1 MLGPEILICE
11 IFFDEDGINFD
22 ENVFATTF
30 IPGNCTAHSHEKNI
44 LFLTF
49 NLSGDICAFQILTHL
64 DEAFNFKL
72 KIISHSYDFHGGYQ
86 ICFPNKNVID
96 INIE

>member
-1 MLGPEILICE
+1 MRSIFILGPEILICE

-72 KIISHSYDFHGGYQ
+72 KTYDSTIKKPFT
-86 ICFPNKNVID
+86 D
-96 INIE
+96 IL